1 MATDAL
7 RPAIRIR
14 PGGPARFVFRGLV
27 FVLAL
32 TGFGQLPIYNRYYLS
47 DLPGFGWLADY
58 WATRFVHY
66 AAAALF
72 LGLLAHRTARHLF
85 SPRARRR
92 LTRSGALRAGI
103 LTVLV
108 LSGGLIVVKNF
119 PGVFLSDAAVI
130 AVDLVHLGAATAFLL
145 AQLAAMLARRP
156 WTEPLA
162 REPIPPFNPRP
173 ETPRG
178 T

>member
-85 SPRARRR
+85 SPRPRRR